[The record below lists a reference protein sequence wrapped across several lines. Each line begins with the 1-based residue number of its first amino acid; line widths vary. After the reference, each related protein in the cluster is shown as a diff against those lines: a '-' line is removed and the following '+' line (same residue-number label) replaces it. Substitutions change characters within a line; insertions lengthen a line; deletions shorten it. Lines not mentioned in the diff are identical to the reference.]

1 MTEWSV
7 YNRITVEFVPKKSCF
22 SFDYLRWNR
31 EQKATSSLRH
41 IIQKLHK
48 CFTKLNTQ
56 LTVDE
61 MKSNRAVTEKVAY
74 FLLKGSK
81 YCRTHEPQRLL
92 LWKKN
97 SIHCSN
103 IIVRQRSTF
112 SKSSW
117 LSTTTIYPWQT
128 IMSNYLDP
136 GVGMPYFCRSKHRP
150 GFLDKKPMRSLK
162 LDLGILQKI
171 ISEANKSLWYFKVLF
186 SKQSSQISTTFWFS
200 KCK

>member
-7 YNRITVEFVPKKSCF
+7 YNRITVAFVPKKSCF

-48 CFTKLNTQ
+48 CFTRLNTQ

-61 MKSNRAVTEKVAY
+61 MKSNRAVTEKVL
-74 FLLKGSK
+74 FVERLKVLQNPSAS
-81 YCRTHEPQRLL
+81 EAVAME
-92 LWKKN
+92 KN

-136 GVGMPYFCRSKHRP
+136 GVGLPFFCRSKHRP

>member
-1 MTEWSV
+1 
-7 YNRITVEFVPKKSCF
+7 
-22 SFDYLRWNR
+22 
-31 EQKATSSLRH
+31 
-41 IIQKLHK
+41 
-48 CFTKLNTQ
+48 
-56 LTVDE
+56 
-61 MKSNRAVTEKVAY
+61 MKWKVTEQWQRRY

>member
-1 MTEWSV
+1 
-7 YNRITVEFVPKKSCF
+7 
-22 SFDYLRWNR
+22 
-31 EQKATSSLRH
+31 
-41 IIQKLHK
+41 
-48 CFTKLNTQ
+48 
-56 LTVDE
+56 
-61 MKSNRAVTEKVAY
+61 MKWKVTEQWQRRY

-150 GFLDKKPMRSLK
+150 GFRRLSQRQTKVCDTSRFCSANNLHRLAPLFDFRSVNKITKGKNYGLA
-162 LDLGILQKI
+162 INRLQC
-171 ISEANKSLWYFKVLF
+171 SN
-186 SKQSSQISTTFWFS
+186 TT
-200 KCK
+200 

>member
-1 MTEWSV
+1 
-7 YNRITVEFVPKKSCF
+7 
-22 SFDYLRWNR
+22 
-31 EQKATSSLRH
+31 
-41 IIQKLHK
+41 
-48 CFTKLNTQ
+48 
-56 LTVDE
+56 
-61 MKSNRAVTEKVAY
+61 MKWKVTEQWQRRY

-171 ISEANKSLWYFKVLF
+171 ISEANKSLWCFKVLF

>member
-1 MTEWSV
+1 
-7 YNRITVEFVPKKSCF
+7 
-22 SFDYLRWNR
+22 
-31 EQKATSSLRH
+31 
-41 IIQKLHK
+41 
-48 CFTKLNTQ
+48 
-56 LTVDE
+56 
-61 MKSNRAVTEKVAY
+61 MKWKVTEQWQRRY

-136 GVGMPYFCRSKHRP
+136 GVGLPFFCRSKHRP

>member
-1 MTEWSV
+1 
-7 YNRITVEFVPKKSCF
+7 
-22 SFDYLRWNR
+22 
-31 EQKATSSLRH
+31 
-41 IIQKLHK
+41 
-48 CFTKLNTQ
+48 
-56 LTVDE
+56 
-61 MKSNRAVTEKVAY
+61 MKWKVTEQWQRRY

-200 KCK
+200 NCK

>member
-1 MTEWSV
+1 
-7 YNRITVEFVPKKSCF
+7 
-22 SFDYLRWNR
+22 
-31 EQKATSSLRH
+31 
-41 IIQKLHK
+41 
-48 CFTKLNTQ
+48 
-56 LTVDE
+56 
-61 MKSNRAVTEKVAY
+61 MKWKVTEQWQRRY

-150 GFLDKKPMRSLK
+150 GFPDKKPMRSLK

>member
-48 CFTKLNTQ
+48 CFTRLNTQ

-61 MKSNRAVTEKVAY
+61 MKSNRAVTEKVL
-74 FLLKGSK
+74 FVERLKVLQNPSAS
-81 YCRTHEPQRLL
+81 EAVAME
-92 LWKKN
+92 KN